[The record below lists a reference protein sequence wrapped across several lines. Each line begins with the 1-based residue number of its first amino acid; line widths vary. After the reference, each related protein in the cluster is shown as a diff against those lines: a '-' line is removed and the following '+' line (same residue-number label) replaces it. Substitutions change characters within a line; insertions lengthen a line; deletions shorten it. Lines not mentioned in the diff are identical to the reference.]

1 MTFKMSTPRRSGRWD
16 ELPARQLFGRRWAE
30 SSNRVQRRFR
40 NRGTESLSESDMA
53 RDGCAVAQS
62 ETATKPHHH
71 LVERY
76 PALGWRWRGG
86 WGRRS
91 GGRSRASGAWITV
104 GAAVTL
110 TRSCILSA
118 DNRYAGKEMYQA
130 ARVEWTA
137 RPWLGVGAW
146 GGHEVDVAADSFLLR
161 SQAGTP
167 HVL

>member
-1 MTFKMSTPRRSGRWD
+1 MTFKISTPRRSGRWD

-30 SSNRVQRRFR
+30 GSNRVQRRVK

-53 RDGCAVAQS
+53 RDGCAVAQRD
-62 ETATKPHHH
+62 TATKPHHH

-76 PALGWRWRGG
+76 FTLGWHWRGG

-91 GGRSRASGAWITV
+91 GGRSRASGVRITV

-118 DNRYAGKEMYQA
+118 DNR
-130 ARVEWTA
+130 
-137 RPWLGVGAW
+137 
-146 GGHEVDVAADSFLLR
+146 
-161 SQAGTP
+161 
-167 HVL
+167 